1 MNKFTMLF
9 LGGAIF
15 GASVVVLLLVSG
27 ALDYAPESGS
37 LSDNRDLRPGRQYDS
52 PMPDV
57 QLIEFSEVIATLN
70 SVAASLQR
78 SAEKFNSPSFASTI
92 ESNPDYEMSSGTQ
105 TGPLADQMPTPP
117 NLSTVPAPGAA
128 HVAQQAQQ
136 SAPPTPEQVEHYY
149 SLQSRLYNAAYD
161 HSAVLAELNQ
171 ESNELTPAQRQELVN
186 EALEMIKRGELKA
199 EQFMLQPGS

>member
-1 MNKFTMLF
+1 MNKFMMLF
-9 LGGAIF
+9 LGGAVF

-27 ALDYAPESGS
+27 ALDHAPESGS
-37 LSDNRDLRPGRQYDS
+37 LSDARGLRPGRQYDS

-57 QLIEFSEVIATLN
+57 QLNELSDAIAALN

-92 ESNPDYEMSSGTQ
+92 ENNPDYEASSGTQ
-105 TGPLADQMPTPP
+105 TSPFADQMPTLS
-117 NLSTVPAPGAA
+117 NLGTAPAPGAA
-128 HVAQQAQQ
+128 HVVQQGQQ
-136 SAPPTPEQVEHYY
+136 WAPPTPEQVEHYY

-161 HSAVLAELNQ
+161 HSAVLTELNQ

-199 EQFMLQPGS
+199 EQFMPQPEP

>member
-1 MNKFTMLF
+1 MNKFMMLF
-9 LGGAIF
+9 LGGAVF

-27 ALDYAPESGS
+27 ALDHAPESGS
-37 LSDNRDLRPGRQYDS
+37 LSDARDLRPGRQYDS

-57 QLIEFSEVIATLN
+57 QLNKLSDAIAALN

-78 SAEKFNSPSFASTI
+78 TAEKFNSPSFASTI
-92 ESNPDYEMSSGTQ
+92 ENNPDYEASSGTQ
-105 TGPLADQMPTPP
+105 AGPVADQTPTPP
-117 NLSTVPAPGAA
+117 NPGTAPAPGAA
-128 HVAQQAQQ
+128 YIVQQ
-136 SAPPTPEQVEHYY
+136 APPTPEQVEHYY

-161 HSAVLAELNQ
+161 HSAVLTELNQ

-199 EQFMLQPGS
+199 EQFMPQPEP